1 MAMRIEAQ
9 CQNCAC
15 YYLNLDEEVSE
26 VMETQ
31 APGEECTCGM
41 NPWWEEKCPSW
52 IGCDED

>member
-1 MAMRIEAQ
+1 MAMRIETQ

-52 IGCDED
+52 IDCDED